1 MAALPIFTVSSELP
15 VLEPIKLQ
23 GYDLNVDLYLKK
35 DYNDISMASEELP
48 ALIEWVNML
57 VQIYTEKKLV
67 AKQEIKEVE
76 ARAYNRLEADP
87 NFTGKKT
94 DTNLS
99 RQIVL
104 EDDVMKAHRRFAVLS
119 GWCGRLIN
127 LQISLQSKLDLVRS
141 TESTRRKVYTD
152 DPPNSP
158 D

>member
-1 MAALPIFTVSSELP
+1 VPNDELP
-15 VLEPIKLQ
+15 KLEPIKLQ
-23 GYDLNVDLYLKK
+23 GYELNVDLYLKK
-35 DYNDISMASEELP
+35 DYNDISVASEELP

-76 ARAYNRLEADP
+76 AEAFNRLESDP
-87 NFTGKKT
+87 EFTGKKT

-104 EDDVMKAHRRFAVLS
+104 QEDVKKAHRRFAVLS

-152 DPPNSP
+152 EPANTP

>member
-1 MAALPIFTVSSELP
+1 VSTELP
-15 VLEPIKLQ
+15 KLESIELQ
-23 GYDLNVDLYLKK
+23 GYALDVDYYLKK
-35 DYNDISMASEELP
+35 DYNDISVASEELP

-57 VQIYTEKKLV
+57 VQIYTEKKLI

-76 ARAYNRLEADP
+76 ARAYNRLESDP
-87 NFTGKKT
+87 EFTGKKT

-104 EDDVMKAHRRFAVLS
+104 QEDVMKAHRRFAVLT
-119 GWCGRLIN
+119 GWCSRLIN

-152 DPPNSP
+152 DAPVSP
-158 D
+158 E

>member
-1 MAALPIFTVSSELP
+1 MPNDELP
-15 VLEPIKLQ
+15 KLEPIKLQ
-23 GYDLNVDLYLKK
+23 GYELNVDLYLKK
-35 DYNDISMASEELP
+35 DYNDISVASEELP

-76 ARAYNRLEADP
+76 AEAFNRLESDP
-87 NFTGKKT
+87 EFTGKKT

-104 EDDVMKAHRRFAVLS
+104 QEDVKKAHRRFAVLS

-152 DPPNSP
+152 EPANTP

>member
-1 MAALPIFTVSSELP
+1 MSDELP
-15 VLEPIKLQ
+15 KLEPINLQ
-23 GYDLNVDLYLKK
+23 GYELNVDLYLKK
-35 DYNDISMASEELP
+35 DYNDISVASEELP

-57 VQIYTEKKLV
+57 VQIYSERKLI

-76 ARAYNRLEADP
+76 ARAYNRLESDP
-87 NFTGKKT
+87 EFVGKKT

-104 EDDVMKAHRRFAVLS
+104 QDDVMKAHRRFAVLS

-141 TESTRRKVYTD
+141 TESTRRKVYL
-152 DPPNSP
+152 DPANTP

>member
-1 MAALPIFTVSSELP
+1 MPNDELP
-15 VLEPIKLQ
+15 TLEPIKLQ
-23 GYDLNVDLYLKK
+23 GYELNVDLYLKK
-35 DYNDISMASEELP
+35 DYNDISVASEELP

-76 ARAYNRLEADP
+76 AEAFNRLEGDP
-87 NFTGKKT
+87 DFTGKKT

-104 EDDVMKAHRRFAVLS
+104 QEDVKKAHRRFAVLS

-152 DPPNSP
+152 EPAITP